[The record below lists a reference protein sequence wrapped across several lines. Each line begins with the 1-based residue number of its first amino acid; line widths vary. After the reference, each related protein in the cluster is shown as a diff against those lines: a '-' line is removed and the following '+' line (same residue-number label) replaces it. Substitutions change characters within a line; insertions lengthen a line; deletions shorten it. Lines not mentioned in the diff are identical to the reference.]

1 PVTVVDVRV
10 DDGLGPGESGKDH
23 ASYGVAR
30 SVGRMQYLNTVTPDV
45 CGESQQASCCGRQ
58 AAGEVGKL
66 LKFGLFPQGWPK
78 IRRT

>member
-1 PVTVVDVRV
+1 VVYVHV
-10 DDGLGPGESGKDH
+10 DKGLGARQGRKDYACDGIAWPVSGMHDLD
-23 ASYGVAR
+23 A
-30 SVGRMQYLNTVTPDV
+30 VTPDV